1 MNEMTKLDI
10 IKGNLEELERQ
21 IQNAEQ
27 AAQEAQKDANGHIG
41 AMESRYDTFKEEAQY
56 MSTAQR
62 IRMGELREL
71 WQKTKLLYDD
81 LRKNPLPCEHVSV
94 GSLVTLVDEDD
105 TEMSFLLLFYG
116 TAQKIRCNGKMTT
129 IISVVSP
136 IAASIMGLAEGDEVE
151 IALPQRTIQAEILH
165 IL

>member
-56 MSTAQR
+56 MS
-62 IRMGELREL
+62 MGELREL